1 MICYGYCAF
10 ILDVN
15 ASSKNSLVDSLSN
28 MMNNTLGVIT
38 GGISGLPKHFE
49 YTIDIDPK
57 EIFPNQTIKER
68 ILNEFESTNYFIP
81 SLDYNLIGFNISA
94 VNIQIQTYTTKIPEN
109 KTKIQFPI
117 MIVDNVRIAGSSD
130 HTNMSFDSVD
140 LSSVY
145 VIYDQKTDKF
155 TVHVPITTAAKFLF
169 Q

>member
-1 MICYGYCAF
+1 MICYSYCAF

-15 ASSKNSLVDSLSN
+15 ASSKNSLADGLSN

-38 GGISGLPKHFE
+38 GGISGLPWHFE
-49 YTIDIDPK
+49 YTMDIDPE

-81 SLDYNLIGFNISA
+81 TLNYNLIGFNISA
-94 VNIQIQTYTTKIPEN
+94 INIQIQTYTTKIPEN
-109 KTKIQFPI
+109 ETRIQFPI
-117 MIVDNVRIAGSSD
+117 MIADNVRIEGSND
-130 HTNMSFDSVD
+130 LTNMSFDSVD